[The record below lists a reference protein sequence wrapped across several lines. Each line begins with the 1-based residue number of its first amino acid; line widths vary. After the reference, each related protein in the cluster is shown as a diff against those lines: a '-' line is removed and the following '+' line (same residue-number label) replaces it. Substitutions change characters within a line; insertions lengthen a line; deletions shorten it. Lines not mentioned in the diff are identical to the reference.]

1 MIKATRWFAYL
12 VLVAGAVGAFLYA
25 GSFAWVTAG
34 EIFASAFVTF
44 LLIGSISLSLEYK
57 EEAEKQRKA
66 MLEELKAIR
75 QQLCPEAPAEPKE
88 ETK

>member
-1 MIKATRWFAYL
+1 MIKATRWFANL

-34 EIFASAFVTF
+34 EIFAAAIVNF
-44 LLIGSISLSLEYK
+44 LLFGSISLSLEYK

-75 QQLCPEAPAEPKE
+75 KQLCPEAPAEPKE

>member
-1 MIKATRWFAYL
+1 MIKATRYFAYL
-12 VLVAGAVGAFLYA
+12 VLVAGAVGAFLYD

-34 EIFASAFVTF
+34 EIFAAAIVNF
-44 LLIGSISLSLEYK
+44 LLFGSISLSLEYK
-57 EEAEKQRKA
+57 EEAEKQHKA

-75 QQLCPEAPAEPKE
+75 QQLCPEAPAEQKE

>member
-12 VLVAGAVGAFLYA
+12 VLLGGVIGAFL
-25 GSFAWVTAG
+25 SFNVYSWAPS
-34 EIFASAFVTF
+34 ASTLGGVVGF
-44 LLIGSISLSLEYK
+44 LLFGSISLSLEYK

-75 QQLCPEAPAEPKE
+75 KHLCPEAPAEQKE